1 MLKCRQPTL
10 AENFQEEV
18 ETQTLELEA
27 KTTEAMEAKEYAE
40 LSSQEA
46 LRQKAKAETARLDA
60 EELREA
66 LSRTQKNSKL

>member
-1 MLKCRQPTL
+1 MD
-10 AENFQEEV
+10 A
-18 ETQTLELEA
+18 QTLELKH
-27 KTTEAMEAKEYAE
+27 KTAEAMEAKEYAE

-66 LSRTQKNSKL
+66 AESHAES